1 MLACSSSIMRSRVPN
16 SNSNAMYSVHASPVQ
31 TPFPASPMRYFCSI
45 SSPSKLDLSS
55 SIAYSTASPAAT
67 TPTASPNISFPAAKA
82 VAAPVKWEVVDGR
95 VAVAV
100 KLLPTPDPV
109 AERLPVPTTV
119 ECPGAVV
126 MVAKETP
133 EETAPALS
141 IIVMPGRAED
151 ETVAAEV
158 MAIVVVAA
166 TELPIA
172 VDTAAFG
179 P

>member
-1 MLACSSSIMRSRVPN
+1 MH
-16 SNSNAMYSVHASPVQ
+16 YS
-31 TPFPASPMRYFCSI
+31 CSI
-45 SSPSKLDLSS
+45 SSPSKLDLSP

-109 AERLPVPTTV
+109 AKMLPVPTTTV
-119 ECPGAVV
+119 DCLGAVV
-126 MVAKETP
+126 MVAR
-133 EETAPALS
+133 EETAEETTLAPELS

-158 MAIVVVAA
+158 MAMVVAA
-166 TELPIA
+166 VTELAIA

>member
-1 MLACSSSIMRSRVPN
+1 
-16 SNSNAMYSVHASPVQ
+16 MYSVYASPVQ
-31 TPFPASPMRYFCSI
+31 TPFPASPMHYSYSI
-45 SSPSKLDLSS
+45 SSPSKLDLSP

-109 AERLPVPTTV
+109 AETPPVPTTTV

-126 MVAKETP
+126 MVAKETA
-133 EETAPALS
+133 EETALAPELS

-158 MAIVVVAA
+158 MAMVVAAA
-166 TELPIA
+166 TELAIA

>member
-1 MLACSSSIMRSRVPN
+1 MQSRVPN
-16 SNSNAMYSVHASPVQ
+16 SNSNAMYSVYASPVQ
-31 TPFPASPMRYFCSI
+31 NPSPASLMHYSRSI
-45 SSPSKLDLSS
+45 SSPSKLDLSP

-109 AERLPVPTTV
+109 AETPPVPTMV

-126 MVAKETP
+126 MVAKETA
-133 EETAPALS
+133 EETALAPELS
-141 IIVMPGRAED
+141 IIVMPERAED

-158 MAIVVVAA
+158 MAMVAVA
-166 TELPIA
+166 TELAIG
-172 VDTAAFG
+172 VDTAAFV

>member
-1 MLACSSSIMRSRVPN
+1 MN
-16 SNSNAMYSVHASPVQ
+16 YS
-31 TPFPASPMRYFCSI
+31 CSI
-45 SSPSKLDLSS
+45 SSPSKFDLSS

-67 TPTASPNISFPAAKA
+67 TPTASPNISFPATKA

-100 KLLPTPDPV
+100 KLLPTWDPV
-109 AERLPVPTTV
+109 AEMLPVPTTTV
-119 ECPGAVV
+119 DCLGAVV
-126 MVAKETP
+126 MVVR
-133 EETAPALS
+133 EETAEETALAPELS

-158 MAIVVVAA
+158 MAMVVAA
-166 TELPIA
+166 VTELAIA
-172 VDTAAFG
+172 VDTTAFG

>member
-1 MLACSSSIMRSRVPN
+1 MTYLHP
-16 SNSNAMYSVHASPVQ
+16 P
-31 TPFPASPMRYFCSI
+31 
-45 SSPSKLDLSS
+45 
-55 SIAYSTASPAAT
+55 SIAYSTASPAAI

-109 AERLPVPTTV
+109 AETLPVPTTTV
-119 ECPGAVV
+119 DCLGAVV
-126 MVAKETP
+126 MVAKE
-133 EETAPALS
+133 ETAEEIALAPELS
-141 IIVMPGRAED
+141 MIVMPGRAED

-158 MAIVVVAA
+158 MAIVVAA
-166 TELPIA
+166 VTELAIT
-172 VDTAAFG
+172 VDTTAFG

>member
-1 MLACSSSIMRSRVPN
+1 
-16 SNSNAMYSVHASPVQ
+16 MYSVHASPVQ
-31 TPFPASPMRYFCSI
+31 TPFPASPMHYSYSI
-45 SSPSKLDLSS
+45 SSPSKLGLSP

-95 VAVAV
+95 VTVAV

-109 AERLPVPTTV
+109 AETLPVPTTV
-119 ECPGAVV
+119 ACPGAVV
-126 MVAKETP
+126 MVAKEGTA
-133 EETAPALS
+133 EETALAPELS
-141 IIVMPGRAED
+141 IIVVPGRAED
-151 ETVAAEV
+151 EMVAGEV
-158 MAIVVVAA
+158 MAMVVAAA
-166 TELPIA
+166 TELAIA